1 MTTTANTFPSFD
13 DIQAMGKEP
22 LRALCR
28 QLGISYGKL
37 NNVGMREAIYNHPA
51 AHEQQPVGQDTTSDE
66 QQEPTSPW
74 NFGSM
79 FDQSAALA
87 KVASQ
92 PSSGT
97 VVVDGKRTKAQAA
110 PAPKAA
116 PRAPRTPAPVVP
128 RVERKGYHIQ
138 KDREERNGVKRPSE
152 GTVCGAVW
160 SVFDAKPNTV
170 AADLAQIADENGW
183 NRTNVACEFYAWR
196 KFMGI
201 RGRQSK

>member
-1 MTTTANTFPSFD
+1 MTTTANTLPSFD

-37 NNVGMREAIYNHPA
+37 NNAGMREAIYNHPA
-51 AHEQQPVGQDTTSDE
+51 AHEQQ
-66 QQEPTSPW
+66 EPTSPS

-97 VVVDGKRTKAQAA
+97 VVVDGKRTEAQAA

-116 PRAPRTPAPVVP
+116 PRAPRIPAPVVP